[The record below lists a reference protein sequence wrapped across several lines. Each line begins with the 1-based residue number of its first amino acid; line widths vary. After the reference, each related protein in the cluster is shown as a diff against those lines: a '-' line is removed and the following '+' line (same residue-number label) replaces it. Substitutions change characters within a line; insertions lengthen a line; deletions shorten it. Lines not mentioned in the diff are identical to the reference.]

1 MFGVG
6 WAELVLIAIV
16 AVLVI
21 PPKDMP
27 VIMRTLGEWTGKLR
41 RMLDGAK
48 REFEDAMRIDDKK

>member
-6 WAELVLIAIV
+6 WAELALIALV

-27 VIMRTLGEWTGKLR
+27 RIMHEAGRWTGKLR
-41 RMLDGAK
+41 AMLHNAR
-48 REFEDAMRIDDKK
+48 REFEDAMRVDDQK

>member
-1 MFGVG
+1 MFGIG
-6 WAELVLIAIV
+6 WAELALIAIV

-41 RMLDGAK
+41 AMLHNAR
-48 REFEDAMRIDDKK
+48 REFDSAMRIDDKK

>member
-6 WAELVLIAIV
+6 WAELALIAIV

-27 VIMRTLGEWTGKLR
+27 GIMHKLGTWTGKLR
-41 RMLDGAK
+41 RMLDGAR

>member
-6 WAELVLIAIV
+6 WAELALIAIV

-27 VIMRTLGEWTGKLR
+27 VIMRKLGEWTGKLR
-41 RMLDGAK
+41 RMLNGAR
-48 REFEDAMRIDDKK
+48 REFEDAMRIDDK